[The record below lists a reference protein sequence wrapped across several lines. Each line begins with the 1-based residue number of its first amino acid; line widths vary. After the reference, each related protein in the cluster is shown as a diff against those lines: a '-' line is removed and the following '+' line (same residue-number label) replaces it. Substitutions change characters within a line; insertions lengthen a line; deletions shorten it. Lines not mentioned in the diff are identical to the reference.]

1 MYYGDGARED
11 ILHAAGAENADCIL
25 VCINDAPAATHIV
38 ENAKHSCPNAKL
50 IVRAFDREHAFELAK
65 AQADVFIRETFE
77 AAMSMGNEAV
87 KMLGADEGQRAEIC
101 ERVRRIDKE
110 RFALEV
116 AGDKFAGRALLLRNT
131 PPPASH

>member
-1 MYYGDGARED
+1 MYYGDGAGED